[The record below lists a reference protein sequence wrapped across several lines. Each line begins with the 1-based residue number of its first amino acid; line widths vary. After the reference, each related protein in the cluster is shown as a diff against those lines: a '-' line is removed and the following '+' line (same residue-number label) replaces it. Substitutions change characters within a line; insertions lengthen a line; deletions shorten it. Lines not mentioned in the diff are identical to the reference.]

1 MSLQRLSGIMSI
13 HYRNKVLWLY
23 VFGGILLG
31 NFLVN
36 YIVSRLTGGVEIY
49 TGGMASI
56 FVCLFI
62 GGIFTAAQTFP
73 FALGFSVRR
82 TDYYNG
88 TLLMFT
94 GVSVLTAL
102 LILLLSLLEV
112 GTGNWGTNLHFFHLP
127 YVTDG
132 SILAQFM
139 IYFSLLLYNL
149 FAGFVIGSFQ
159 RKFGGKG
166 TFILMVV
173 LFLILTILALFCT
186 ANGWWGAIFSWIA
199 GHTALQLAIW
209 LFPLTLIFAASS
221 YFLLRRAS
229 A

>member
-1 MSLQRLSGIMSI
+1 MNLQRLSGIMSI

-23 VFGGILLG
+23 VPGGILLG

-36 YIVSRLTGGVEIY
+36 YLVSRLTGGVEIY
-49 TGGMASI
+49 TGGLASI

-62 GGIFTAAQTFP
+62 GGILTAAQTFP

-82 TDYYNG
+82 TDYYKG
-88 TLLMFT
+88 TLFMFA
-94 GVSVLTAL
+94 GVSVLSAL
-102 LILLLSLLEV
+102 LVLLLSLLEIW
-112 GTGNWGTNLHFFHLP
+112 TGNWGSNLHFFHLP
-127 YVTDG
+127 YLSDG
-132 SILAQFM
+132 SILAQF
-139 IYFSLLLYNL
+139 IIFFSLLLYNL

-173 LFLILTILALFCT
+173 LFLILTIVAFLCT

-199 GHTALQLAIW
+199 GHTAVQLAIW
-209 LFPLTLIFAASS
+209 LFPLTLIFAAAS
-221 YFLLRRAS
+221 YLLLRRAS